1 MKQHR
6 QITNRIAQRIS
17 FAIIACIIAFIFAC
31 IFTGCK
37 TPAAVSTQTDV
48 QDSTRIEYRIVHD
61 TIIQHDTVYINEKT
75 VKDSET
81 ESETTIHFGD
91 GGGTY
96 NSKTGD
102 ATNVTGV
109 GTKESKREKEQKE
122 HIERMAS
129 ENTQL
134 RHSLDSLRK
143 VNTIIH
149 EGTEAEPVEMTKWQ
163 RFFHTSGIIAW
174 CVLAILAIIG
184 IVKLLRKLKVIPV

>member
-1 MKQHR
+1 MKEIY
-6 QITNRIAQRIS
+6 QILMWIAA
-17 FAIIACIIAFIFAC
+17 FVTFTLLCLIAS
-31 IFTGCK
+31 GCK
-37 TPAAVSTQTDV
+37 PSAAVSTQTDV

-81 ESETTIHFGD
+81 ESEMTIHFGA

-122 HIERMAS
+122 HVERLIS

-134 RHSLDSLRK
+134 RHSLDSVRK
-143 VNTIIH
+143 VSTIMH
-149 EGTEAEPVEMTKWQ
+149 SDTETKPVQTETIRYTPPFY
-163 RFFHTSGIIAW
+163 RFTMWFFWI
-174 CVLAILAIIG
+174 VVIG
-184 IVKLLRKLKVIPV
+184 IVIYLAFLLIKKFYFR